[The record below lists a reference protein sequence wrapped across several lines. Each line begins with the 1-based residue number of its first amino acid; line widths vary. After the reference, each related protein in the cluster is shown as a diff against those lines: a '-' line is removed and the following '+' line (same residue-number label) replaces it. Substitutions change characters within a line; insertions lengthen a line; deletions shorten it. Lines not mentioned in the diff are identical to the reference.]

1 MGTAFLFLWMM
12 AFIRA
17 GGVLMMIPVFSGR
30 NIPMP
35 VRIALAALLAFI
47 GLQGARGITPPPAD
61 VITLVLAS
69 AHELIV
75 GLLMGFGVRLMFY
88 AIEMAGQIISG
99 ELGLSVSAQIDP
111 MSQNSSSAVGVA
123 LTMFATLLFLISGAH
138 HAVFAAFSR
147 SFALMPPG
155 IAGFNRGVGE
165 IFVQSTGSIFLL
177 AVQMAAPMMA
187 VNFIVTLTFAVLSK
201 AAPGLNAFSESFPVR
216 IAAGLAMLSLGLG
229 LSAQLV
235 LSGLRS
241 APELMLRLIP

>member
-1 MGTAFLFLWMM
+1 MGTAFLYLWMM

-17 GGVLMMIPVFSGR
+17 GGVMMMIPVFSGR
-30 NIPMP
+30 NVPMP
-35 VRIALAALLAFI
+35 VRIALAAMLAFI
-47 GLQGARGITPPPAD
+47 GLQGVRGITPPPND

-69 AHELIV
+69 VHEMLI
-75 GLLMGFGVRLMFY
+75 GLLMGFGVRLLFY
-88 AIEMAGQIISG
+88 ALEMAGQIISG

-111 MSQNSSSAVGVA
+111 MSQNSSTSVGVA
-123 LTMFATLLFLISGAH
+123 LTIFGTLLFLITGAH

-155 IAGFNRGVGE
+155 VASFDRSVGE
-165 IFVQSTGSIFLL
+165 VFVQSTGSIFLV

-187 VNFIVTLTFAVLSK
+187 VNFVVTLTFAVLSK

-216 IAAGLAMLSLGLG
+216 IAAGLTMLSLGLG